1 MLDSDGSV
9 CPEVEVV
16 CVPFAE
22 ESIRVEKTIPGS
34 ALYVENMVVRSLIS
48 KNVPRVRQNMKIL
61 IIHLILYSNIYKGIN
76 IKLLLIVF
84 SIYSETKTTQYT

>member
-1 MLDSDGSV
+1 M

-84 SIYSETKTTQYT
+84 